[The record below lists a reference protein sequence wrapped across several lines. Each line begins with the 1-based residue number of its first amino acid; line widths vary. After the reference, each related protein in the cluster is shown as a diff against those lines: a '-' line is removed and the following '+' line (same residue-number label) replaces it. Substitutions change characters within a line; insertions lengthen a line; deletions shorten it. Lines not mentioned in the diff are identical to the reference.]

1 MTYNTLQF
9 TLQLKSQRE
18 KTVIILL
25 IIAGL
30 IFCGISVYFFYKAN
44 YYCACTRAGKCDNP
58 VNQYWLAAIAMAI
71 ISLVFCCLALHVELG
86 TLLWLTLMG
95 SCFLG
100 GYISVK
106 TNEKRRCNAK
116 AVNALLKAEAN

>member
-1 MTYNTLQF
+1 MQF

-25 IIAGL
+25 ILAGL

-44 YYCACTRAGKCDNP
+44 YCACTRAGKCDNP
-58 VNQYWLAAIAMAI
+58 VNQYWLAAISMAI